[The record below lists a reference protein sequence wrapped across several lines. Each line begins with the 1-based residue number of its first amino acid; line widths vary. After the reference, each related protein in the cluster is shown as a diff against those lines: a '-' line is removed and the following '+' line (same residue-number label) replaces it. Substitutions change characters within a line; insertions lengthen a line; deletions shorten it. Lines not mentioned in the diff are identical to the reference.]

1 MPSTSPARPRTI
13 EPRAREVRGF
23 TLPDSWLRGI
33 LAGAEGVLG
42 TWLLVVI
49 PSIAVYIATAA
60 APELGSASWLEA
72 GQIGTGVW
80 LAAHGAHL
88 EVGEATFTLLP
99 LGVTLLALALTAAAI
114 RRAALES
121 WAGPL
126 FAILTYLGGTLLL
139 AKLAGVPGVYRAAG
153 GAALVAIGGAA
164 WGMRKSY
171 PALPARLRDGATN
184 LVAWFSEGVDDR
196 PHAPALR
203 TAGARARVAV
213 VVGSATALRT
223 MVVLVGLAA
232 AGLIVSV
239 VVAFPLIRAVHDR
252 LETDAVS
259 TVVLIGAQLLML
271 PTLIIWG
278 VSYLSGAGFTLG
290 DGTLYSPGEILSGP
304 LPAVPILGALPNPE
318 GAVTQ
323 APAWGYIFLLVGAL
337 AGVYLHR
344 RLTRSSLDEPHLVTA
359 VGAAVVATAIVVVT
373 LAILASFASG
383 GFGPGRFAADVGP
396 RTGALVVAAAWQV
409 GTPMLAVVAGANPS
423 VHRLA
428 RRAWA
433 KVAGSG
439 GRGREVA

>member
-13 EPRAREVRGF
+13 EPRAREERGF
-23 TLPDSWLRGI
+23 TLPDSWLRGV

-88 EVGEATFTLLP
+88 EIGEATFTLLP

-114 RRAALES
+114 RRAALEAWS
-121 WAGPL
+121 GPL
-126 FAILTYLGGTLLL
+126 FALLAYLGGTLLL
-139 AKLAGVPGVYRAAG
+139 AKLAGAPGAYRAAG
-153 GAALVAIGGAA
+153 GAALVAAGAAA

-171 PALPARLRDGATN
+171 PPIPVRFRDWGRSTAARFTG
-184 LVAWFSEGVDDR
+184 WVDAR
-196 PHAPALR
+196 PRAAALR
-203 TAGARARVAV
+203 VAGTRARTAMSI
-213 VVGSATALRT
+213 GAATALRT
-223 MVVLVGLAA
+223 VLTLLALAA
-232 AGLIVSV
+232 AGLVVSII
-239 VVAFPLIRAVHDR
+239 VAFPLIRAVHDR
-252 LETDAVS
+252 LETDLVS
-259 TVVLIGAQLLML
+259 TVVLIGAQLLIL

-278 VSYLSGAGFTLG
+278 VAYLSGGGFTLG

-304 LPAVPILGALPNPE
+304 LPAVPVLGALPNPE
-318 GAVTQ
+318 GAVMQ
-323 APAWGYIFLLVGAL
+323 APAWGYSFLLVGAL

-344 RLTRSSLDEPHLVTA
+344 RLTRSRPDDPHLA
-359 VGAAVVATAIVVVT
+359 SAIGGVVAATAIVVAALFLLTT
-373 LAILASFASG
+373 LASG

-396 RTGALVVAAAWQV
+396 RTGAVLAAAAWQL
-409 GTPMLAVVAGANPS
+409 GAPMLAVAVVANPS
-423 VHRLA
+423 VHHWVDRV
-428 RRAWA
+428 RA
-433 KVAGSG
+433 KVTGSG

>member
-88 EVGEATFTLLP
+88 EVGEATFRLLP
-99 LGVTLLALALTAAAI
+99 LGVALLALALTAAAI

-121 WAGPL
+121 WSGPL
-126 FAILTYLGGTLLL
+126 FAILAYLGGTLLL
-139 AKLAGVPGVYRAAG
+139 AKLAGAPGAYRAAG
-153 GAALVAIGGAA
+153 GAALVAAGAAA

-171 PALPARLRDGATN
+171 PAIPARLRDWGRSAA
-184 LVAWFSEGVDDR
+184 AWFTRWVDAR
-196 PHAPALR
+196 PKAAQLRAGGTRAR
-203 TAGARARVAV
+203 TAIAI
-213 VVGSATALRT
+213 GSATALRT
-223 MVVLVGLAA
+223 MGVILGLAA
-232 AGLIVSV
+232 AVLVVSV
-239 VVAFPLIRAVHDR
+239 IVAFPLIRAGHDR
-252 LETDAVS
+252 LETDLVS
-259 TVVLIGAQLLML
+259 AVVLIGAQLLIL

-304 LPAVPILGALPNPE
+304 LPAVPVLGALPNPE
-318 GAVTQ
+318 GAVMQ
-323 APAWGYIFLLVGAL
+323 APAWGYSFLLVGAL

-344 RLTRSSLDEPHLVTA
+344 RLARSRPEEPDLA
-359 VGAAVVATAIVVVT
+359 SAIGGVVAATAIVVVA
-373 LAILASFASG
+373 LFILASLASREI
-383 GFGPGRFAADVGP
+383 GRASCRAGVG
-396 RTGALVVAAAWQV
+396 
-409 GTPMLAVVAGANPS
+409 
-423 VHRLA
+423 
-428 RRAWA
+428 RR
-433 KVAGSG
+433 GS
-439 GRGREVA
+439 RRC